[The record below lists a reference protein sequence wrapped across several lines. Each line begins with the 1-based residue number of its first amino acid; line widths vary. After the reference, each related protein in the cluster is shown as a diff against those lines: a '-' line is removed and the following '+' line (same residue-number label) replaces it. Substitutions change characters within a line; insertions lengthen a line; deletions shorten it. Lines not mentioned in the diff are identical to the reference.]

1 MQGNRRNT
9 EIQEEP
15 DGPISPPS
23 RGLGGEFPEAENRGF
38 WGYKQ
43 GRIRVWADLDLDGVR
58 IALGFD

>member
-1 MQGNRRNT
+1 MQGNRPNT
-9 EIQEEP
+9 EIREQP
-15 DGPISPPS
+15 DCPISPRS
-23 RGLGGEFPEAENRGF
+23 RGLGAEFPEAENREF